1 MDGNKLLELCEEENN
16 KCYGYLS
23 VPDCSG
29 G

>member
-23 VPDCSG
+23 VPD
-29 G
+29 